1 MKKWAIAFTAMMLL
15 LVSCGETPD
24 DETPFDFIEVEGGY
38 AVKAKKNLDDEIK
51 GMVNIPDTYKR
62 KPVVEI
68 ADYAFFYTS
77 LTVVNIPNSVTR
89 IGDYAFRE
97 CSALTSV
104 TLEEGSN
111 LTSIGDYVFEGCA
124 SLTSITIPDYVTHIG
139 EGAFAYCDSLVSIVV
154 PNRVESIQKGAF
166 HECGAL
172 TSVTLEEGSN
182 LASIEAYTFEGCSS
196 LTSID
201 IPNSVTSI
209 GDYAFHECSALA
221 FITLEEGSNLA
232 SIGAYAFEGCSSLT
246 SIDIPNSVASIG
258 NYAFRECSAL
268 ASVTLKEES
277 NLASIGAYAF
287 EDCDS
292 LTSIFIPNSV
302 TSIGDYAFKGCL
314 SFSSITIPESVI
326 RIGSFA
332 FADCFNLTIYCE
344 ASSES
349 SGWMSDWNFADRP
362 VYWEVA
368 RNDIV
373 DQNGLQFLLIEGNAV
388 LTGHHAN
395 VVDVVIPET
404 IEVNERSY
412 RVTSIGDYA
421 FKNCSSLI
429 SVTLPNSVT
438 HIGKGPSLLV
448 IHWFQ

>member
-182 LASIEAYTFEGCSS
+182 LASIEAYT
-196 LTSID
+196 
-201 IPNSVTSI
+201 
-209 GDYAFHECSALA
+209 
-221 FITLEEGSNLA
+221 
-232 SIGAYAFEGCSSLT
+232 FEGCSSLT